1 MSSKPA
7 WSIVSSLQ
15 TLNSMITRA
24 IYRDPASDKQT
35 NKTKYYTTLNM
46 YSHINSFNEEL
57 KFLKY
62 KGATLI
68 SVCNQV
74 MITIG

>member
-1 MSSKPA
+1 MTA
-7 WSIVSSLQ
+7 
-15 TLNSMITRA
+15 RA

-46 YSHINSFNEEL
+46 NIHINSFNEVL
-57 KFLKY
+57 KFPKH

-74 MITIG
+74 

>member
-1 MSSKPA
+1 MSSRPV

-15 TLNSMITRA
+15 TVNFMTARA

-35 NKTKYYTTLNM
+35 NKRKYYTTLNM
-46 YSHINSFNEEL
+46 NSHINSFNEVL
-57 KFLKY
+57 KFPKH

-74 MITIG
+74 

>member
-1 MSSKPA
+1 MSSKAA

-15 TLNSMITRA
+15 TVNSMTARDK
-24 IYRDPASDKQT
+24 YRDPASDKQT
-35 NKTKYYTTLNM
+35 NKIKYYTTLNM

-57 KFLKY
+57 KFPKY

-74 MITIG
+74 